1 MNGPID
7 QIEKGSDQ
15 NSIETL
21 DIIPEKIEFE
31 NDLQTEKTEVDNE
44 IPEKIEAEKMDIE
57 NSVQPLEDSPS
68 IWLQIKC
75 IR

>member
-57 NSVQPLEDSPS
+57 NSVQPMDDSPS
-68 IWLQIKC
+68 I
-75 IR
+75 

>member
-68 IWLQIKC
+68 I
-75 IR
+75 

>member
-1 MNGPID
+1 MDGPID

-31 NDLQTEKTEVDNE
+31 NDLPEQKTEVDNE

-57 NSVQPLEDSPS
+57 NSVQPMDDSLS
-68 IWLQIKC
+68 
-75 IR
+75 R

>member
-31 NDLQTEKTEVDNE
+31 NELPEQKTEVDNE
-44 IPEKIEAEKMDIE
+44 IAEKIEAEKMDIE
-57 NSVQPLEDSPS
+57 NSVQPMADSPS
-68 IWLQIKC
+68 I
-75 IR
+75 